1 MYVNNFDMPYGL
13 KCLCLIY
20 FILHL
25 FVLLLFIFFSLLK
38 FVPFNCV

>member
-25 FVLLLFIFFSLLK
+25 FVFFFIIIYFFSLY
-38 FVPFNCV
+38 

>member
-20 FILHL
+20 FIFHL
-25 FVLLLFIFFSLLK
+25 FVLFFLFFFLFIEICSI
-38 FVPFNCV
+38 